1 MPTEIVYK
9 TDLSDVDWA
18 DMKSVL
24 ASDNFDNGRT
34 PEQLRRSFQNSY
46 AAVVAYADNRIIGTA
61 RVLSDGVCNAYI
73 VDVWTLSEYRRE
85 GVARTMMAML
95 ERGLPGQHIYL
106 FTNDAVEFYEK
117 LGFRVQPTGLGKV
130 QGKWLRN
137 REKPQEL
144 NNENVR

>member
-46 AAVVAYADNRIIGTA
+46 AAVVAYADNRIVGTA

-85 GVARTMMAML
+85 GVARTMMEML
-95 ERGLPGQHIYL
+95 QRGLPGQHIYL
-106 FTNDAVEFYEK
+106 FTNDAIEFYEK

-130 QGKWLRN
+130 QGNWLQN
-137 REKPQEL
+137 RETATGAE
-144 NNENVR
+144 